1 MTKEKTK
8 SEVAENKTRCFK
20 RIGRKIQPKQFES
33 LEVTCEYEDEIVWVD
48 NVERQ
53 KKLDNLTNLALIDF
67 DRSMQ
72 IVCESLGVEHRPVSI
87 TLKKSDGTTTQ
98 GVIKTDESTKNVSP
112 KTEDLTD
119 WFDGLDGKK

>member
-1 MTKEKTK
+1 MAKEKTK

-33 LEVTCEYEDEIVWVD
+33 LEVTCEYEDEVVWTD
-48 NVERQ
+48 NVDRQ
-53 KKLDNLTNLALIDF
+53 QKLDNLTNLALIDF

-87 TLKKSDGTTTQ
+87 TLKKADGITQ
-98 GVIKTDESTKNVSP
+98 GVIKTDEPLKNVSP
-112 KTEDLTD
+112 KTDDLSD
-119 WFDGLDGKK
+119 WFDGLEGKK